1 MEGVKN
7 WQDLTPAQ
15 RREERFK
22 RWLNAPGVK
31 FDSPEAE
38 KQYRRRVN
46 RLIKAIKLEEG
57 DRVPCMLPVGY
68 FPAYH
73 AGYDLKTVMYDYE
86 KQRDAWLKFMHDFG
100 DMDTFSGPGLVLPA
114 PALEIIN
121 HKMHKWPG
129 HGVADNVAMY
139 QFVEGEYIKA
149 DEYDTLIKDP
159 TDFWLRTFMPREAG
173 AFAPL
178 AKLPHLTPFIGIPI
192 FYLSAFGNPEI
203 QSALKTMMQAGD
215 EIVKWQ
221 RITGEV
227 ARTAIKA
234 GYASFSG
241 GMSGAPFDMLTDMC
255 RGTTGIVMDMFRQP
269 DKILEAVDRITPI
282 VIDEAVKGAES
293 AMSPVIMMPLHKGD
307 KTFMSQKQFET
318 FYWPSLKKVLLGLIN
333 EGLVPMPFAEGNY
346 IPRLETISDMP
357 RASMLWYFEYMDM
370 ALAKK
375 IVGGNAG
382 IVGNLPIS
390 IIATGTPKDVKEG
403 CRKLIET
410 CAPGGGYILSAAA
423 HMDKGDIKNL
433 HAMMDAAKEYGVYK

>member
-1 MEGVKN
+1 MDSVKN
-7 WQDLTPAQ
+7 WKDLTPKQ
-15 RREERFK
+15 KREERFK
-22 RWLNAPGVK
+22 KWLSPPGVK
-31 FDSPEAE
+31 FDSKEAE
-38 KQYRRRVN
+38 KLYKARVT

-68 FPAYH
+68 FPAYY

-129 HGVADNVAMY
+129 HGISDDVAMY

-149 DEYDTLIKDP
+149 NEYDILIKDP

-173 AFAPL
+173 AFTPL
-178 AKLPHLTPFIGIPI
+178 ASLPHLTPFIGIPI

-203 QSALKTMMQAGD
+203 QSALKTMMKAGN

-221 RITGEV
+221 RITGKV
-227 ARTAIKA
+227 ARVAIKA
-234 GYASFSG
+234 GYPPLSG

-269 DKILEAVDRITPI
+269 EKILEAVDRITPI
-282 VIDEAVKGAES
+282 VIDEAVKGAEM
-293 AMSPVIMMPLHKGD
+293 AISPVIIMPLHKGD

-318 FYWPSLKKVLLGLIN
+318 FYWPSLKKVCLGLIN

-346 IPRLETISDMP
+346 IPRLQTISDMP

-390 IIATGTPKDVKEG
+390 IVATGTPEAVKKG

-410 CAPGGGYILSAAA
+410 CAPGGGYILGAAA
-423 HMDKGDIKNL
+423 SMDRGRIENL